1 MTSAGVTAD
10 GTPEVAHAPTPASAA
25 LWDDWTTRRD
35 DTARQ
40 RLVMH
45 YDGFARMLAARAF
58 SNRFSLEL
66 EFDDYRQFALL
77 GLLEAV
83 DRFDPARGVP
93 FEAYASRRINGAV
106 LTGVATL
113 SEKHAQIS
121 ARTQAR
127 KDRARSLIRD
137 GAPETD
143 APIDPLQRLADIAVG
158 LALGVMLEGA
168 AVYVSGEPSDAS
180 GTPYDRIEI
189 AQLRAR
195 LRRLVDQLPEQERR
209 VLHHHYYQQVSFEE
223 IARDAGLTKGR
234 ISQIHHAALRR
245 LRQLSAEQD
254 NVLLVT

>member
-1 MTSAGVTAD
+1 LTDEGVTVEGSPDVLDAQ
-10 GTPEVAHAPTPASAA
+10 APAA
-25 LWDDWTTRRD
+25 LWDDWTIRRD
-35 DTARQ
+35 EAARQ
-40 RLVMH
+40 QLVTH
-45 YDGFARMLAARAF
+45 YGAFARILAARAF

-66 EFDDYRQFALL
+66 EFDDYLQFALL

-106 LTGVATL
+106 LSGVETL
-113 SEKHAQIS
+113 SEKQAQIS
-121 ARTQAR
+121 ARSQAR
-127 KDRARSLIRD
+127 KDRARSLAKD
-137 GAPETD
+137 GAPEANTQ
-143 APIDPLQRLADIAVG
+143 ADPLQRLADIAVG

-168 AVYVSGEPSDAS
+168 TVYVSGDPSDSS
-180 GTPYDRIEI
+180 GTPYDRVVI

-209 VLHHHYYQQVSFEE
+209 VLHHHYYQQVPFEE
-223 IARDAGLTKGR
+223 IAREAGLTKGR

-245 LRQLSAEQD
+245 LRQLGADDD